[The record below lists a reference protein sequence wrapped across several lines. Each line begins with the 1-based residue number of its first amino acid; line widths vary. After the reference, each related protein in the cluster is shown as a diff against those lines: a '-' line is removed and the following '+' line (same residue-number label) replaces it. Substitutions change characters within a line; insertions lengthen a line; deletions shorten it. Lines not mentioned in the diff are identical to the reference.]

1 MEEIRRFS
9 ARPWT
14 EPDDNTLRAL
24 AMFGMSARSIG
35 RQINRTGA
43 AVRARIRRLKITL
56 IKSDLRVDRTSR
68 SPSVGEPLSP
78 QKPPQKRSRPPA
90 RRWTSSEDDKLR
102 DMLDVGRTADEIA
115 VEVNRTH
122 SAIYSRLQRLY
133 RKGAR
138 EARVVEL
145 GLKVKK

>member
-35 RQINRTGA
+35 GQMNRTGA
-43 AVRARIRRLKITL
+43 AVRARIRRLKIAL
-56 IKSDLRVDRTSR
+56 IKSDMRVDRTSP
-68 SPSVGEPLSP
+68 SPSVGEPLS
-78 QKPPQKRSRPPA
+78 PQKRSRPPA

-102 DMLDVGRTADEIA
+102 DMLGVGRTADEIA
-115 VEVNRTH
+115 VELNRTH

-145 GLKVKK
+145 GLRVKK